1 MIPTLARHERLH
13 KVVFIAS
20 LQFQLFY
27 GSVNWVFIMMKVKT
41 AGEIGIFRPRFSR
54 SEKTAINSY
63 SLQIGTWAICRNCQA
78 PAEEVTRLNLKWKNK
93 SSAFLRLSSCCIS
106 LISTFL
112 RKSMGTK
119 IIFLYLQCDERWV
132 RRLPWL
138 TNKRF
143 SSAEPFIFYG
153 KVLESKKC
161 YICGAVRRPA
171 KAERAVL
178 FYKSLS

>member
-1 MIPTLARHERLH
+1 
-13 KVVFIAS
+13 
-20 LQFQLFY
+20 
-27 GSVNWVFIMMKVKT
+27 
-41 AGEIGIFRPRFSR
+41 
-54 SEKTAINSY
+54 
-63 SLQIGTWAICRNCQA
+63 
-78 PAEEVTRLNLKWKNK
+78 
-93 SSAFLRLSSCCIS
+93 
-106 LISTFL
+106 
-112 RKSMGTK
+112 MGTK

-178 FYKSLS
+178 FINPSLNNIVVLFIDFAPVVICFQIHYLWGNATTSLENSIIDRRLWFAFRFITLEVTQQLRYRRKVVEIPKKVFSKNTTQTKEGIADILEKIKGWLSSSFLDDQAWT